1 MYIQGIGVG
10 NILAVLLLS
19 VFASGCSGRGDTLS
33 LSPVNGTVTYQ
44 QKPLA
49 GAQVLF
55 TPEAGP
61 AAFGETDDQG
71 NFTLTTRGQAGA
83 LVGTHR
89 VTVTAYKPFKQS
101 RSDEE
106 GITSKEEGERAISL
120 IPGKYGD
127 LRQSNLTA
135 TVEQSAENQFQFDL

>member
-1 MYIQGIGVG
+1 MYIQRISFG
-10 NILAVLLLS
+10 NLLTVLLLS
-19 VFASGCSGRGDTLS
+19 TFASGCGGRGDTLS
-33 LSPVNGTVTYQ
+33 LSTVNGTVTYQ

-89 VTVTAYKPFKQS
+89 VTITAYKPFKQS

-106 GITSKEEGERAISL
+106 GITSKEEGEPAISL
-120 IPGKYGD
+120 IPAKYGS
-127 LRQSNLTA
+127 LQHSKLEA
-135 TVEQSAENQFQFDL
+135 TVERSTENQFRFDL